1 MRRRSLFAPLTGI
14 AVLVSLL
21 STILVYAVVRHTMV
35 RENARTLAAT
45 IDTDVAGLADI
56 FLTGGTGEVSRRIE
70 DRITLLQSQGETAYY
85 LLEAPDGRKLAGN
98 VTRWPD
104 LDPRISESGAIK
116 ADDGTPVFARATQL
130 PGNLKLLVGRS
141 LEQRDDLLGTT
152 ALAILAAGAAAAFL
166 SLLAGHYAARRL
178 GRRVEALNRALAAI
192 EEGEIHLRAPGED
205 LPDEIGNIARHTN
218 RMLAQIERLIAAHRS
233 VSDHL
238 AHELRTPLMHLDARL
253 RTASERTLDPKMIEW
268 LSDAREEIRGIT
280 RLLDSLLDIAGAE
293 ALKGDLR
300 GLVEIS
306 ISEIAEGV
314 ADLYEGSADELGLRF
329 SRQIAPG
336 VTLRG
341 DPMQMSRLLT
351 NLLDNAFKYVPSG
364 GAVRL
369 CVEHGPRIVVWD
381 NGPGIAPADRERI
394 FDRYWRASP
403 GEQSGHGLGLALAR
417 AIAERHHLT
426 IRIEDAAPGS
436 RFILERSA

>member
-21 STILVYAVVRHTMV
+21 STILVYGVVRHTMV
-35 RENARTLAAT
+35 RENARTLATT

-56 FLTGGTGEVSRRIE
+56 FLTGGVDEVSRRIE
-70 DRITLLQSQGETAYY
+70 DRIALLQIQGETAYY
-85 LLEAPDGRKLAGN
+85 LLAAPDGRKLAGN
-98 VTRWPD
+98 VARWPD
-104 LDPRISESGAIK
+104 LNPRTSETGAIEI
-116 ADDGTPVFARATQL
+116 DGGERIFARATQL
-130 PGNLKLLVGRS
+130 PGNVKLLVGRS
-141 LEQRDDLLGTT
+141 LESRDDLLGTT

-166 SLLAGHYAARRL
+166 SLGAGYYAARRL
-178 GRRVEALNRALAAI
+178 GRRVSELNQAFAAI
-192 EEGEIHLRAPGED
+192 EDGEIHLRAPGQER
-205 LPDEIGNIARHTN
+205 PDEIGDLARHMN
-218 RMLAQIERLIAAHRS
+218 LMLTQIERLIAAHRN

-253 RTASERTLDPKMIEW
+253 RTASERTLDPKMSEW

-280 RLLDSLLDIAGAE
+280 HLLDALLDIAGAE

-306 ISEIAEGV
+306 LSEIAESV
-314 ADLYEGSADELGLRF
+314 ADLYEGSADELGLKF
-329 SRQIAPG
+329 SRQIAPD

-341 DPMQMSRLLT
+341 DPMQMTRLLT

-364 GAVRL
+364 GTVRL
-369 CVEHGPRIVVWD
+369 CVERGPRIVVAD
-381 NGPGIAPADRERI
+381 DGPGIAAKDREKI
-394 FDRYWRASP
+394 FDRYWRAAP
-403 GEQSGHGLGLALAR
+403 TEQKGHGLGLALAR
-417 AIAERHHLT
+417 AIAGRHHLA
-426 IRIEDAAPGS
+426 IRIEDAAPGA